1 MPTSRLVFFDDISSN
16 GRNGSIEGVMFD
28 KSLAMGG
35 QDLRTIDNCFRE
47 GGRRDVEA
55 QIEDGERSVPPL
67 LLTGIPVSGRSA

>member
-1 MPTSRLVFFDDISSN
+1 
-16 GRNGSIEGVMFD
+16 MFD